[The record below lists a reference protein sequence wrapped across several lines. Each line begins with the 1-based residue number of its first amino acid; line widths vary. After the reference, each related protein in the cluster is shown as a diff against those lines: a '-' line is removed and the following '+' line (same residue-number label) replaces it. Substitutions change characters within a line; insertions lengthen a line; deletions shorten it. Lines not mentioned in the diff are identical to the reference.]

1 MEQIWWWKWNW
12 KRPPVWI
19 SSCHVSDD
27 PLSCCHHTLDWC
39 LICNVPPQSDVRW
52 KLSSTGPGPGHGNH
66 DITPQST
73 ATTDPYTLGTYTW
86 PIAELSFIMQT
97 GQLASDIINFSLSA
111 WCRKYSKY
119 SYYMFYSWK
128 QSKLQS
134 QVSPACQ
141 GQPPSCCRDLVSKVR
156 QTVCLSLYHL
166 RYDVI
171 MYGTDTIGSFKLIIC
186 NILQIYLCC
195 SSQIVH

>member
-1 MEQIWWWKWNW
+1 M
-12 KRPPVWI
+12 WI

-66 DITPQST
+66 DITPRST
-73 ATTDPYTLGTYTW
+73 ATSDPYTLGTYTW
-86 PIAELSFIMQT
+86 PIAELSFIMQLSYHSSCK
-97 GQLASDIINFSLSA
+97 LASLLLISLISLSLHDA
-111 WCRKYSKY
+111 ENTLNILHIR
-119 SYYMFYSWK
+119 FYSWK
-128 QSKLQS
+128 HSKLQS

-166 RYDVI
+166 GYDVI
-171 MYGTDTIGSFKLIIC
+171 MYGTDTIGFFKLIIC
-186 NILQIYLCC
+186 NILQIYLS
-195 SSQIVH
+195 SSQIVNYLL

>member
-1 MEQIWWWKWNW
+1 M
-12 KRPPVWI
+12 WI

-52 KLSSTGPGPGHGNH
+52 KLSNTGPGSGHGIH

-97 GQLASDIINFSLSA
+97 SQLASDIINFS
-111 WCRKYSKY
+111 RKHD
-119 SYYMFYSWK
+119 
-128 QSKLQS
+128 
-134 QVSPACQ
+134 AEN
-141 GQPPSCCRDLVSKVR
+141 
-156 QTVCLSLYHL
+156 TVN
-166 RYDVI
+166 I
-171 MYGTDTIGSFKLIIC
+171 LIIC
-186 NILQIYLCC
+186 FILGSNQSCRVKYLLPARGNHHLAAEILLAR
-195 SSQIVH
+195 SGKLFVYLYIISGMM

>member
-73 ATTDPYTLGTYTW
+73 ATSDPYTLGTYTW

-111 WCRKYSKY
+111 WCRKYSKSSSY
-119 SYYMFYSWK
+119 S
-128 QSKLQS
+128 
-134 QVSPACQ
+134 
-141 GQPPSCCRDLVSKVR
+141 
-156 QTVCLSLYHL
+156 
-166 RYDVI
+166 
-171 MYGTDTIGSFKLIIC
+171 
-186 NILQIYLCC
+186 NILGSNQSCRVKYLLPARGNHHLAAEILLAR
-195 SSQIVH
+195 SGKLFVYLYIISGMM